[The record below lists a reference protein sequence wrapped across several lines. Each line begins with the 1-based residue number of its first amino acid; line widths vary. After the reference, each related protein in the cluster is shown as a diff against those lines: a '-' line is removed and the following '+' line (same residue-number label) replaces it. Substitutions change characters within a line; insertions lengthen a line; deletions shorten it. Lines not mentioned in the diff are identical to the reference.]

1 MLSQRPQSGS
11 EPLRIYLVGAHAT
24 GKTTLARWIRDR
36 YQVPMIAEVAR
47 GVLAEMEERLETL
60 RTDIDLVDRY
70 QAAVFARQIDAEA
83 AINGSFVSDRAFC
96 NLAYAAHHSGILGRI
111 FRDPRLEQYMSWVKR
126 GLVFFLRPHQELLV
140 DDGVRA
146 GVEWE
151 EVIRIDG
158 MVKLLLEQFDV
169 PYIPVASLSMQER
182 VRLVERVLQLAG
194 LPSTNDRPSV
204 TPAFDAATT
213 FADVAKAV
221 RQSHADTAQSAAGAF
236 APASTHSNQDLSQ
249 DPTRHGHQNGSR

>member
-1 MLSQRPQSGS
+1 MLSQRLESGS
-11 EPLRIYLVGAHAT
+11 GPLRIYLVGAHAT

-36 YQVPMIAEVAR
+36 YEVPMIAEVAR
-47 GVLAEMEERLETL
+47 GVLAEMEAQLETL

-70 QAAVFARQIDAEA
+70 QSAVFTRQIDAEA
-83 AINGSFVSDRAFC
+83 AIDGSFVSDRAFC

-194 LPSTNDRPSV
+194 LPKSTDKSPV
-204 TPAFDAATT
+204 TPGADAATT

-221 RQSHADTAQSAAGAF
+221 KQSHVATGQAVAGAF
-236 APASTHSNQDLSQ
+236 APVSPLANQDL
-249 DPTRHGHQNGSR
+249 T